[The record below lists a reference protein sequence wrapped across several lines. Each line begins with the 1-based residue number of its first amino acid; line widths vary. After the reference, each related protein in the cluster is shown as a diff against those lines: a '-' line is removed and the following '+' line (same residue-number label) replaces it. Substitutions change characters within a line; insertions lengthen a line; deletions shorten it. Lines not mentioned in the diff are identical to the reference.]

1 MQNNKTLSKIGS
13 IVLALALWQFAAGLL
28 AQNLLLPTP
37 VKVIKKLFDLVL
49 MPDFWGTVW
58 FSFWRIAGGFLLA
71 MVMGILLAVVSY
83 RFSLVE
89 TLLWPYVT
97 LTKAVPVASF
107 IIISLVWLSSKELS
121 IFISF
126 LMVFPVIYFNIL
138 QGMKATDIKKLQ
150 MAQLFGVPWSKRLLY
165 IYIPQIK
172 PFLLSACSVSLGM
185 AWKSGIA
192 AEVIGI
198 PDGSI
203 GEMLYEAKVYLSTS
217 ELFAWTIVILLVSIL
232 FEKVFLKLLHLFF
245 DRLEK
250 L

>member
-1 MQNNKTLSKIGS
+1 M
-13 IVLALALWQFAAGLL
+13 
-28 AQNLLLPTP
+28 
-37 VKVIKKLFDLVL
+37 
-49 MPDFWGTVW
+49 
-58 FSFWRIAGGFLLA
+58 A
-71 MVMGILLAVVSY
+71 MVLGILLAVLSY
-83 RFSLVE
+83 RFSIIE

-121 IFISF
+121 VFISF

-138 QGMKATDIKKLQ
+138 QGMKATDVKKLQ
-150 MAQLFGVPWSKRLLY
+150 MAQLFGVPWRKRLVY

-203 GEMLYEAKVYLSTS
+203 GEMLYEAKVYLNTS
-217 ELFAWTIVILLVSIL
+217 ELFAWTIVILLISIL
-232 FEKVFLKLLHLFF
+232 FEKVFIKLLHLFF